1 MTKGDKTYETKVAV
15 GLDRRAPYTLEDKK
29 TQFEAAM
36 KVHAM
41 FGDMS
46 ALVDRI
52 LAVRDGASA
61 ASAKVASGDPMR
73 AQLTDLADR
82 ADTIRKKIVATKE
95 GGAITGE
102 ERLRE
107 HMDDLYG
114 AILSYEGR
122 PAATLVAYT
131 EALRRELGDVGK
143 EFEALRKADVE
154 KANAA
159 LKAKGMATIAVP

>member
-1 MTKGDKTYETKVAV
+1 
-15 GLDRRAPYTLEDKK
+15 
-29 TQFEAAM
+29 
-36 KVHAM
+36 
-41 FGDMS
+41 
-46 ALVDRI
+46 
-52 LAVRDGASA
+52 
-61 ASAKVASGDPMR
+61 
-73 AQLTDLADR
+73 
-82 ADTIRKKIVATKE
+82 
-95 GGAITGE
+95 
-102 ERLRE
+102 
-107 HMDDLYG
+107 MDDLYG